1 MRRQLYFAIN
11 LWLLAAGPI
20 LPALADHGE
29 SQRVNLA
36 SQGWPVDS
44 FTLIDQYGK
53 AFTQERLQGQWTFV
67 LFGDTHCAQPC
78 TAALSAL
85 VAMNQRIA
93 RAEAIKTTQVLFV
106 SLDPERDTPEILR
119 RYLASFDERFIGVS
133 GSWQTLKRLTED
145 LGVSLRNPFQPAS
158 RVDNTSYAG
167 SLLLIGPDGVVRAE
181 LLPPFDALLL
191 TAEYLKTRARR

>member
-1 MRRQLYFAIN
+1 MYFAIN
-11 LWLLAAGPI
+11 LWLLAAGLI
-20 LPALADHGE
+20 LPAQANHGE

-36 SQGWPVDS
+36 LQGWPVDS
-44 FTLIDQYGK
+44 FTLVDQYGK
-53 AFTQERLQGQWTFV
+53 AFTQARLQGQWTFL

-145 LGVSLRNPFQPAS
+145 LGVSLRNPVQPAS